1 MGDVHILVQSPREIV
16 YIRRTGEEE
25 MCCLHLQGRNR
36 FDLEDGGG
44 QLEMVSRTTS
54 DLWIMSF

>member
-16 YIRRTGEEE
+16 YIKRTAEEE
-25 MCCLHLQGRNR
+25 IYCLHLQVRCR

-44 QLEMVSRTTS
+44 PLEMLSRTTS
-54 DLWIMSF
+54 DPWTMSF